1 MRNEREW
8 TVDYDD
14 FIDDKTPRYE
24 ARKTWELN
32 KIYIHSDS
40 NRFNDL
46 YFFSFPTIVLIKNI
60 HDE

>member
-1 MRNEREW
+1 MRYEREW

-14 FIDDKTPRYE
+14 FSDDKTLRNE

-32 KIYIHSDS
+32 KIYIHSDI

-46 YFFSFPTIVLIKNI
+46 YFFVFQQYFS
-60 HDE
+60 